1 MSKQLCK
8 DWSGYTLM
16 DGMGKVTVQ
25 IRNGFVTTG
34 YEHVTKNLPPFLR
47 CYEHP
52 GSDGKPV
59 RKWVHGVSETHIPAL
74 DGMYPNAV
82 VQLYHKKAREE
93 REAKEAEA
101 KRAEVPAASP
111 YAGYSTRSAGTRLS
125 ARA

>member
-8 DWSGYTLM
+8 DWSGHTYM

-25 IRNGFVTTG
+25 IRNGYVTTG

-52 GSDGKPV
+52 GNDGKPV

-82 VQLYHKKAREE
+82 VQHYRKLAREAQE
-93 REAKEAEA
+93 QKAAEVS
-101 KRAEVPAASP
+101 RAEIPADNH
-111 YAGYSTRSAGTRLS
+111 YAGSTTRSAGTRLS